1 VNVGRRAV
9 RREKILD
16 AASIEI
22 ARSGY
27 FRTTISAIARRAG
40 IADGTIY
47 LYFKN
52 KETVLVSIFER
63 AMQRIIDEARPIVA
77 NRELGA
83 QDKLRRLV
91 ELHLTL
97 VGMDRDMAV
106 VVQVELRHSLHFLE
120 LFSRSRIREY
130 LALIAEVV
138 EQGRREGSFRKDAD
152 PLFTAKAVFGLVD
165 EMATDW
171 VLSKKNTKLAA
182 RAEAVGELLLRGVAK

>member
-1 VNVGRRAV
+1 VNVGRREV
-9 RREKILD
+9 KREKILD
-16 AASIEI
+16 AASVEI

-27 FRTTISAIARRAG
+27 FGTTVSAIAGRAG

-52 KETVLVSIFER
+52 KEAILVSIFER
-63 AMQRIIDEARPIVA
+63 AMQRIIDDARPIVA
-77 NRELGA
+77 DRDLGA
-83 QDKLRRLV
+83 ADKLRRLV
-91 ELHLTL
+91 ELHLSL

-106 VVQVELRHSLHFLE
+106 VIQVELRHSLHFLE

-138 EQGRREGSFRKDAD
+138 EQGRKEGSFRKNAD

-171 VLSKKNTKLAA
+171 VLAKKNTRLAA
-182 RAEAVGELLLRGVAK
+182 RAEAVSELLLGGIAE

>member
-1 VNVGRRAV
+1 VNVGRRAAK
-9 RREKILD
+9 REKILD

-27 FRTTISAIARRAG
+27 FRTTISAIAQRAG
-40 IADGTIY
+40 IGDGTIY

-63 AMQRIIDEARPIVA
+63 AMQRIIDEARPIA
-77 NRELGA
+77 ADRDLSA
-83 QDKLRRLV
+83 PDKLRRLV
-91 ELHLTL
+91 ELHLAL

-130 LALIAEVV
+130 LAVIAGVV
-138 EQGRREGSFRKDAD
+138 EQGRREGSIRKNAD

-171 VLSKKNTKLAA
+171 VLSKKNTRLVA
-182 RAEAVGELLLRGVAK
+182 RAEAVNELLLRGIAR